1 MKLSIQKALLPD
13 AMPIARLLDEVTV
26 QLHQKGFCSGS
37 TLGIRIKSD
46 RTSCWNGCGHA
57 GTAKSWS
64 ALFRCGRCRPPYGW
78 TAGQSLTAN
87 GICIGWLCAPPARA
101 AAWAQSSSVLPAV
114 WQTMRK
120 RIFIWIAGREIT
132 LCAASILR
140 QILIQLVYFRK
151 KITKYASFPAISAK
165 KGSRKKG
172 SFCPKYLPFGSR
184 LAALAFP
191 LHISTPIPVIC
202 AFCNRKAS
210 FVSCVRLIIFTPY
223 LPFAF
228 DGIRFLPFFIWTD
241 GQ

>member
-13 AMPIARLLDEVTV
+13 AMPIARLLDGVTV
-26 QLHQKGFCSGS
+26 QLHQKGILQWEH
-37 TLGIRIKSD
+37 LGIRIKSD

-165 KGSRKKG
+165 KGSGKKG
-172 SFCPKYLPFGSR
+172 FILSEIFYR
-184 LAALAFP
+184 LVPAWL
-191 LHISTPIPVIC
+191 LWLSLCT
-202 AFCNRKAS
+202 
-210 FVSCVRLIIFTPY
+210 
-223 LPFAF
+223 
-228 DGIRFLPFFIWTD
+228 FLPPSRSSALFVIGKPALFHV
-241 GQ
+241 

>member
-26 QLHQKGFCSGS
+26 QLHQKGILQWEHPWDPDKIGQDILLERVWACRDGKELVGTFSLRPLL
-37 TLGIRIKSD
+37 TALWLD
-46 RTSCWNGCGHA
+46 R
-57 GTAKSWS
+57 
-64 ALFRCGRCRPPYGW
+64 R
-78 TAGQSLTAN
+78 QSLTAN

-165 KGSRKKG
+165 KGSEKKG

-210 FVSCVRLIIFTPY
+210 FVSCVRPIIFTPY
-223 LPFAF
+223 LAVC
-228 DGIRFLPFFIWTD
+228 L
-241 GQ
+241 

>member
-26 QLHQKGFCSGS
+26 QLHQNGICSGN

-101 AAWAQSSSVLPAV
+101 AGLG
-114 WQTMRK
+114 T
-120 RIFIWIAGREIT
+120 E
-132 LCAASILR
+132 L
-140 QILIQLVYFRK
+140 
-151 KITKYASFPAISAK
+151 
-165 KGSRKKG
+165 
-172 SFCPKYLPFGSR
+172 
-184 LAALAFP
+184 
-191 LHISTPIPVIC
+191 
-202 AFCNRKAS
+202 
-210 FVSCVRLIIFTPY
+210 
-223 LPFAF
+223 
-228 DGIRFLPFFIWTD
+228 IRFACCLADHAQKDLYLDCWAGNHALRRFYSF
-241 GQ
+241 GKF